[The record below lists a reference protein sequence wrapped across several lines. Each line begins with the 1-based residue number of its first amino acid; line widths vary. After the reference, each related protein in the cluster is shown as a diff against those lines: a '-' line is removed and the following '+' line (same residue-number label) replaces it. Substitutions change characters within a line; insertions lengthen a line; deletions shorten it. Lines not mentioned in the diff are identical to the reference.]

1 MDAVHQRRWS
11 RLNDFKKLFGIL
23 RTKNKSP
30 GSDYTG
36 TVTKV
41 EGSTAYVQ
49 LTGSDITDTPVA
61 LSIDAKPGDRV
72 RVRVSNGRAWITGND
87 TLPPSN
93 DKKEV
98 AQKMSKDMSNRSK
111 HIVIRDGVIKFI
123 GDTLVVESKN
133 FQLDEVGNATF
144 SGTLNAAGG
153 TFDGTMQFINS
164 NRGTDD
170 VVEIGPDAGAS
181 IIITNDSTT
190 LGHAEASIGARYI
203 EIQETDEG
211 TGDANAFISGSS
223 ISVTQP
229 DVGTSGSLQSG
240 KLTFASGTKS
250 CYYDVSGIH
259 PSSTSSGSLTTTLT
273 GGSNYRNNVT
283 NRAGIVNVDFHRA
296 NFTAWNMSG
305 PFATIPTGF
314 RPSVVEYI
322 PGAIFANGSW
332 IPTYFS
338 ISTNGSVSVGY
349 NPAGSGSTCT
359 HLWFCGTF
367 SI

>member
-1 MDAVHQRRWS
+1 MSAMDDLARMLKRS
-11 RLNDFKKLFGIL
+11 R
-23 RTKNKSP
+23 SP

-36 TVTKV
+36 VVTKV

-49 LTGSDITDTPVA
+49 LTGSEITDTPVA

-111 HIVIRDGVIKFI
+111 HIIIKDGVIKFV

-133 FQLDEVGNATF
+133 FKLDEDGNAEF

-153 TFDGTMQFINS
+153 SFAGNVQVVWKRGDDLRQQVVAMGVDDKDAPLQINWPVS
-164 NRGTDD
+164 NGGYTQIMGGKIRVGYTTT
-170 VVEIGPDAGAS
+170 GAYC
-181 IIITNDSTT
+181 D
-190 LGHAEASIGARYI
+190 LL
-203 EIQETDEG
+203 
-211 TGDANAFISGSS
+211 
-223 ISVTQP
+223 P
-229 DVGTSGSLQSG
+229 
-240 KLTFASGTKS
+240 
-250 CYYDVSGIH
+250 SGIS

-273 GGSNYRNNVT
+273 GGSNYRNNIT

-314 RPSVVEYI
+314 RPSVVEYV

-338 ISTNGSVSVGY
+338 ISTNGAVSIGY

-367 SI
+367 II

>member
-1 MDAVHQRRWS
+1 MTGISQ
-11 RLNDFKKLFGIL
+11 LFKQFKRDIKASTG
-23 RTKNKSP
+23 T
-30 GSDYTG
+30 DYTA
-36 TVTKV
+36 TVTRV
-41 EGSTAYVQ
+41 EGGIAYVQ
-49 LTGSDITDTPVA
+49 LTGSDIPDTPA
-61 LSIDAKPGDRV
+61 TLSVDARPGDKVRV
-72 RVRVSNGRAWITGND
+72 RVRNGKAWVNGND

-98 AQKMSKDMSNRSK
+98 ATKMSKDMSNRNK

-144 SGTLNAAGG
+144 SGTLDAAGG
-153 TFDGTMQFINS
+153 SFAGNVQVVWKRGDDLRQQVVAMGVDDKDAPLQINWPVS
-164 NRGTDD
+164 NGGYTQIMGGKIRVGYTTT
-170 VVEIGPDAGAS
+170 GAYC
-181 IIITNDSTT
+181 D
-190 LGHAEASIGARYI
+190 LL
-203 EIQETDEG
+203 
-211 TGDANAFISGSS
+211 
-223 ISVTQP
+223 P
-229 DVGTSGSLQSG
+229 
-240 KLTFASGTKS
+240 
-250 CYYDVSGIH
+250 SGIS
-259 PSSTSSGSLTTTLT
+259 PSATSSGSLTTTLT
-273 GGSNYRNNVT
+273 GGSNYRNNIT

-296 NFTAWNMSG
+296 NFNAWNMSG

-314 RPSVVEYI
+314 RPSVVEYV

-359 HLWFCGTF
+359 HLWFCGTY

>member
-1 MDAVHQRRWS
+1 MTGISQ
-11 RLNDFKKLFGIL
+11 LFKQFKRDIKASTG
-23 RTKNKSP
+23 T
-30 GSDYTG
+30 DYTA
-36 TVTKV
+36 TVTRV
-41 EGSTAYVQ
+41 EGGVAYVQ
-49 LTGSDITDTPVA
+49 LTGSDIPDTPA
-61 LSIDAKPGDRV
+61 TLSVDARPGDKVRV
-72 RVRVSNGRAWITGND
+72 RVRNGKAWVNGND

-98 AQKMSKDMSNRSK
+98 ATKMSKDMSNRNK

-144 SGTLNAAGG
+144 SGTLDAAGG
-153 TFDGTMQFINS
+153 SFAGNVQVVWKRGDDLRQQVVAIGVDSKDAPIQINWPVS
-164 NRGTDD
+164 NGGYTQIMGGKIRVGYTTT
-170 VVEIGPDAGAS
+170 GAYC
-181 IIITNDSTT
+181 D
-190 LGHAEASIGARYI
+190 LL
-203 EIQETDEG
+203 
-211 TGDANAFISGSS
+211 
-223 ISVTQP
+223 P
-229 DVGTSGSLQSG
+229 
-240 KLTFASGTKS
+240 
-250 CYYDVSGIH
+250 SGIS
-259 PSSTSSGSLTTTLT
+259 PSATSSGSLTTTLT

-314 RPSVVEYI
+314 RPSVVEYV

-359 HLWFCGTF
+359 HLWFCGTY

>member
-1 MDAVHQRRWS
+1 M
-11 RLNDFKKLFGIL
+11 NDFKKLFGIL

-49 LTGSDITDTPVA
+49 LTGSEITDTPVA

-111 HIVIRDGVIKFI
+111 HIIIKDGVIKFV

-133 FQLDEVGNATF
+133 FKLDEDGNAEF

-153 TFDGTMQFINS
+153 SFAGNVQVVWKRGDDLRQQVVAMGVDDKDAPLQINWPVS
-164 NRGTDD
+164 NGGYTQIMGGKIRVGYTTT
-170 VVEIGPDAGAS
+170 GAYC
-181 IIITNDSTT
+181 D
-190 LGHAEASIGARYI
+190 LL
-203 EIQETDEG
+203 
-211 TGDANAFISGSS
+211 
-223 ISVTQP
+223 P
-229 DVGTSGSLQSG
+229 
-240 KLTFASGTKS
+240 
-250 CYYDVSGIH
+250 SGIS

-273 GGSNYRNNVT
+273 GGSNYRNNIT

-296 NFTAWNMSG
+296 NFGAWNMSG

-314 RPSVVEYI
+314 RPIVVEYV

-338 ISTNGSVSVGY
+338 ISTNGAVSIGY

>member
-1 MDAVHQRRWS
+1 M
-11 RLNDFKKLFGIL
+11 NDFKKLFGIL

-30 GSDYTG
+30 GTDYTG
-36 TVTKV
+36 AVTKV

-49 LTGSDITDTPVA
+49 LTGSEITDTPVA

-111 HIVIRDGVIKFI
+111 HIIIKDGVIKFV

-133 FQLDEVGNATF
+133 FKLDEDGNAEF

-153 TFDGTMQFINS
+153 SFAGNVQVVWKRGDDLRQQVVAMGVDDKDAPLQINWPVS
-164 NRGTDD
+164 NGGYTQVMGGKIRVGYTTT
-170 VVEIGPDAGAS
+170 GAYC
-181 IIITNDSTT
+181 D
-190 LGHAEASIGARYI
+190 LL
-203 EIQETDEG
+203 
-211 TGDANAFISGSS
+211 
-223 ISVTQP
+223 P
-229 DVGTSGSLQSG
+229 
-240 KLTFASGTKS
+240 
-250 CYYDVSGIH
+250 SGIS

-314 RPSVVEYI
+314 RPSVVEYV
-322 PGAIFANGSW
+322 PGAIYSNGSW

-338 ISTNGSVSVGY
+338 ISTNGAVSIGY

-359 HLWFCGTF
+359 HLWFCGTY

>member
-1 MDAVHQRRWS
+1 MTGISQ
-11 RLNDFKKLFGIL
+11 LFKQFKRDIKASTG
-23 RTKNKSP
+23 T
-30 GSDYTG
+30 DYTA
-36 TVTKV
+36 TVTRV
-41 EGSTAYVQ
+41 EGGVAYVQ
-49 LTGSDITDTPVA
+49 LTGSDIPDTPA
-61 LSIDAKPGDRV
+61 TLSVDARPGDKVRV
-72 RVRVSNGRAWITGND
+72 RVRNGKAWVNGND

-98 AQKMSKDMSNRSK
+98 ATKMSKDMSNRNK
-111 HIVIRDGVIKFI
+111 HIVIRDGVIKFV

-144 SGTLNAAGG
+144 SGTLDAAGG
-153 TFDGTMQFINS
+153 SFAGDVQVTWKRGDDLRQQVVAIGVDSKDAPIQINWPVS
-164 NRGTDD
+164 NGGYTQIMGGKIRVGYTTT
-170 VVEIGPDAGAS
+170 GAYC
-181 IIITNDSTT
+181 D
-190 LGHAEASIGARYI
+190 LL
-203 EIQETDEG
+203 
-211 TGDANAFISGSS
+211 
-223 ISVTQP
+223 P
-229 DVGTSGSLQSG
+229 
-240 KLTFASGTKS
+240 
-250 CYYDVSGIH
+250 SGIS

-314 RPSVVEYI
+314 RPSVVEYV

-359 HLWFCGTF
+359 HLWFCGTY

>member
-1 MDAVHQRRWS
+1 MSAMDDLARMLKRS
-11 RLNDFKKLFGIL
+11 RSSGTDC
-23 RTKNKSP
+23 
-30 GSDYTG
+30 TG

-49 LTGSDITDTPVA
+49 LTGSEITDTPVVM
-61 LSIDAKPGDRV
+61 SIDAKPGDRV

-111 HIVIRDGVIKFI
+111 HIIIKDGVIKFV

-133 FQLDEVGNATF
+133 FKLDEDGNAEF

-153 TFDGTMQFINS
+153 SFAGNVQVVWKRGDDLRQQVVAMGVDDKDAPLQINWPVS
-164 NRGTDD
+164 NGGYTQIMGGKIRVGYTTT
-170 VVEIGPDAGAS
+170 GAYC
-181 IIITNDSTT
+181 D
-190 LGHAEASIGARYI
+190 LL
-203 EIQETDEG
+203 
-211 TGDANAFISGSS
+211 
-223 ISVTQP
+223 P
-229 DVGTSGSLQSG
+229 
-240 KLTFASGTKS
+240 
-250 CYYDVSGIH
+250 SGIS
-259 PSSTSSGSLTTTLT
+259 PSATSSGSLTTTLT

-314 RPSVVEYI
+314 RPSVVEYV

-338 ISTNGSVSVGY
+338 ISTNGAVSIGY

>member
-30 GSDYTG
+30 GTDYTG

-49 LTGSDITDTPVA
+49 LTGSEITDTPVA

-98 AQKMSKDMSNRSK
+98 ATKMSKDMSNRNK

-153 TFDGTMQFINS
+153 SFAGDVQVTWKRGDDLRQQVVAIGVDSKDAPIQINWPVS
-164 NRGTDD
+164 NGGYTQIMGGKIRVGYTTT
-170 VVEIGPDAGAS
+170 GAYCDLHKS
-181 IIITNDSTT
+181 IRYEFRV
-190 LGHAEASIGARYI
+190 AE
-203 EIQETDEG
+203 
-211 TGDANAFISGSS
+211 
-223 ISVTQP
+223 
-229 DVGTSGSLQSG
+229 
-240 KLTFASGTKS
+240 
-250 CYYDVSGIH
+250 YDVDRRFQLSEQCHKSGRDRECRF
-259 PSSTSSGSLTTTLT
+259 PSSQLHC
-273 GGSNYRNNVT
+273 VEHV
-283 NRAGIVNVDFHRA
+283 RAVRDDPDRVPSERCRVCSRSDLCKRIMDSDIFLNIHERRGKHR
-296 NFTAWNMSG
+296 
-305 PFATIPTGF
+305 
-314 RPSVVEYI
+314 
-322 PGAIFANGSW
+322 
-332 IPTYFS
+332 
-338 ISTNGSVSVGY
+338 
-349 NPAGSGSTCT
+349 
-359 HLWFCGTF
+359 L
-367 SI
+367 

>member
-1 MDAVHQRRWS
+1 MTGISQ
-11 RLNDFKKLFGIL
+11 LFKQFKRDIKASTG
-23 RTKNKSP
+23 T
-30 GSDYTG
+30 DYTA
-36 TVTKV
+36 TVTRV
-41 EGSTAYVQ
+41 EGGIAYVQ
-49 LTGSDITDTPVA
+49 LTGSDIPDTPA
-61 LSIDAKPGDRV
+61 TLSVDARPGDKVRV
-72 RVRVSNGRAWITGND
+72 RVRNGKAWVNGND

-98 AQKMSKDMSNRSK
+98 ATKMSKDMSNRNK
-111 HIVIRDGVIKFI
+111 HIIIKDGVIKFV

-144 SGTLNAAGG
+144 SGTLDAAGG
-153 TFDGTMQFINS
+153 SFAGNVQVVWKRGDDLRQQVVAIGVDDKDAPIQINWPVS
-164 NRGTDD
+164 NGGYTQIMGGKIRVGYTTT
-170 VVEIGPDAGAS
+170 GAYC
-181 IIITNDSTT
+181 D
-190 LGHAEASIGARYI
+190 LL
-203 EIQETDEG
+203 
-211 TGDANAFISGSS
+211 
-223 ISVTQP
+223 P
-229 DVGTSGSLQSG
+229 
-240 KLTFASGTKS
+240 
-250 CYYDVSGIH
+250 SGIS
-259 PSSTSSGSLTTTLT
+259 PSSTSSGSLSTTLT

-314 RPSVVEYI
+314 RPSVVEYV

-338 ISTNGSVSVGY
+338 ISTNGAVSIGY

-359 HLWFCGTF
+359 HLWFCGTY